1 MAPMPPVPRPRR
13 PPRPIAMLVHSY
25 YEEDPRVRREAEALV
40 AAGHAV
46 DVFSLRRPGDEP
58 VGGLDG
64 VRVTR
69 LDVQRHQGSPIA
81 TYLLEYADFTARST
95 FALARAHRRRRYGL
109 VQVHTPPDFL
119 VAAALPLRLLG
130 VPVILDLHEAV
141 PEFFRSRWPGYANA
155 AILAGLAAVERASIE
170 MATLSLS
177 VNQARHDRLV
187 ELGVPAARLRVV
199 TNGPVLARFDTA
211 AHPTRSFMEDGTLR
225 LAYAGA
231 LTPLYG
237 LDDVLA
243 AMARLAGE
251 RPGLRVELDLYGR
264 GDEQEPLQA
273 RAAELGL
280 ADRVRFHGRVPI
292 DAVAGHLAAA
302 DIVLSPIRRTR
313 FSEISLST
321 KAIEGAVMGK
331 PVVAADMPAAR
342 HYFPGDDLAW
352 YPPDDPAGMAA
363 AILRLVDDPPGRD
376 AAVAR
381 ASVTARELAWD
392 REAEAYVGLVETLL
406 RTRPNP

>member
-1 MAPMPPVPRPRR
+1 
-13 PPRPIAMLVHSY
+13 MLVHSY
-25 YEEDPRVRREAEALV
+25 YEEDPRVRRQAEALV
-40 AAGHAV
+40 GAGHEV

-58 VGGLDG
+58 RGTLAG
-64 VRVTR
+64 VSITR

-81 TYLLEYADFTARST
+81 TYLREYADFTARGA

-141 PEFFRSRWPGYANA
+141 PEFFRSRWPGLANG
-155 AILAGLAAVERASIE
+155 AILAGLSAVERASIA
-170 MATLSLS
+170 MATLALS

-187 ELGVPAARLRVV
+187 GLGVPAGRLRVV
-199 TNGPVLARFDTA
+199 TNGPVLARFDPA
-211 AHPTRSFMEDGTLR
+211 AHPARPFMEDGTLR

-237 LDDVLA
+237 LEDVLA
-243 AMARLAGE
+243 AMARLAAA
-251 RPGLRVELDLYGR
+251 RPELRPELELYGR
-264 GDEQEPLQA
+264 GDEQERLEA
-273 RAAELGL
+273 RASALGL
-280 ADRVRFHGRVPI
+280 ADRVHFRGRVAI
-292 DAVAGHLAAA
+292 DAVAGCLAAA

-321 KAIEGAVMGK
+321 KAIEGAVMAK
-331 PVVAADMPAAR
+331 PVVAADLPAAR
-342 HYFPGDDLAW
+342 HYFPGEELAW
-352 YPPDDPAGMAA
+352 YTPDDPASLAA
-363 AILRLVDDPPGRD
+363 AILRIVDDAPARD

-381 ASVTARELAWD
+381 ASVTARSLAWD
-392 REAEAYVGLVETLL
+392 REATAYVALVQALL
-406 RTRPNP
+406 HDRPST

>member
-1 MAPMPPVPRPRR
+1 
-13 PPRPIAMLVHSY
+13 MLVHSY

-40 AAGHAV
+40 AAGHEV

-58 VGGLDG
+58 RGELEG
-64 VRVTR
+64 VQITR

-81 TYLLEYADFTARST
+81 TYLVEYADFTGRGT
-95 FALARAHRRRRYGL
+95 LALARAHRRRRYGL

-119 VAAALPLRLLG
+119 VAATLPLRLLG

-141 PEFFRSRWPGYANA
+141 PEFFRSRWPGLANGPV
-155 AILAGLAAVERASIE
+155 LAGLAAVERVAIGI
-170 MATLSLS
+170 ATVALS
-177 VNQARHDRLV
+177 VNQARHVRL
-187 ELGVPAARLRVV
+187 LGMGIPAGRLRVV
-199 TNGPVLARFDTA
+199 TNGPVLARFDPA
-211 AHPTRSFMEDGTLR
+211 AHPARGFMEDGTLR

-237 LDDVLA
+237 LEDVLA
-243 AMARLAGE
+243 AMARLGSV
-251 RPGLRVELDLYGR
+251 RPDLRVELDLYGR
-264 GDEQEPLQA
+264 GDERERLEV
-273 RAAELGL
+273 RAAELELTG
-280 ADRVRFHGRVPI
+280 RVHFRGRVPI
-292 DAVAGHLAAA
+292 DAVAGYLAAA

-331 PVVAADMPAAR
+331 PVVAADMPTAR

-352 YPPDDPAGMAA
+352 YAPDDSAGMAA
-363 AILRLVDDPPGRD
+363 AILRLVDDAPGRV

-381 ASVTARELAWD
+381 ASVTARSLAWD
-392 REAEAYVGLVETLL
+392 REAEAYVTLVESLL
-406 RTRPNP
+406 RDRSST

>member
-1 MAPMPPVPRPRR
+1 
-13 PPRPIAMLVHSY
+13 MLVHSY

-40 AAGHAV
+40 AAGHQV

-58 VGGLDG
+58 SGALEGVGI
-64 VRVTR
+64 TR

-95 FALARAHRRRRYGL
+95 LTLARAHRHRRYGL

-119 VAAALPLRLLG
+119 VAAALPIRLLG
-130 VPVILDLHEAV
+130 IPVILDLHEAV
-141 PEFFRSRWPGYANA
+141 PEFFRSRWPGLANA
-155 AILAGLAAVERASIE
+155 AVLAGLAAVERASIA
-170 MATLSLS
+170 MSTLALS

-187 ELGVPAARLRVV
+187 GLGIPARRLRVV
-199 TNGPVLARFDTA
+199 TNGPVLARFDPA
-211 AHPTRSFMEDGTLR
+211 AHPSRAFMEDGTLR

-237 LDDVLA
+237 LDDVLI
-243 AMARLAGE
+243 AMAQLATQRLD
-251 RPGLRVELDLYGR
+251 LRVELDLYGR
-264 GDEQEPLQA
+264 GDEQERLEE
-273 RAAELGL
+273 RAVALNL
-280 ADRVRFHGRVPI
+280 ADRVRFRGRVPI

-302 DIVLSPIRRTR
+302 DVVLSPIRRTR

-331 PVVAADMPAAR
+331 PVVAADMPTAR

-352 YPPDDPAGMAA
+352 YAPDDPASMAA
-363 AILRLVDDPPGRD
+363 AILRLVDDAPARS

-381 ASVTARELAWD
+381 AFVTARSLAWD
-392 REAEAYVGLVETLL
+392 REAQAYVLLVEALL
-406 RTRPNP
+406 RDRPST